1 MKRKEMTWILVC
13 FALLFFAAY
22 AFAVPVP
29 VIVPVPNTGQTRC
42 YSVGGSEI
50 TCPSPGQA
58 LYGQNANYATINEM
72 SYTKLDGNGVAL
84 SDPASPWVM
93 VRDNVTGLTWELKTK
108 MDGVKDYSNPHDAD
122 NTYTWYDSNPATNG
136 GYAGTPG
143 SGTDTEDFINA
154 LNDELYGGK
163 NDWRLPTVKELTYI
177 VNYGIPYPGPT
188 INPDFFPNTQQSF
201 YWSSISH
208 ANYKIYAWGV
218 PFDYGYDGYYNFN
231 KDHNYY
237 VRAVRGGQPGPLY
250 TEYSDNGDGTVT
262 DKFTDLM
269 WQQAGSSSNLTWE
282 QSLAYCEN
290 LNLGGYT
297 DWRLPTIK
305 ELRSLVDFSRYSPS
319 INTTFFPNTQTFYC
333 SSTTYTKDTYSAW
346 GVYFND
352 GYDGYSFKVNGGYVR
367 AVRGGQTKSAAG
379 SLVAGFASLGLWVYN
394 PDKATWTQI
403 KSVCPENMIY
413 SGSTLY
419 AGFGVSGLWKWDG
432 LAWSWSQLT
441 SDIPESMMPSGST
454 LYVDFGVLGIRKWD
468 GLAWSQLT
476 SVNPENM
483 VTSGSTLYADFG
495 ASRGLW
501 KWDGL
506 AWSQLTSV
514 NPENMVTSGSTL
526 YASFASSGASG
537 ICKWDGAA
545 WSQLTSVNPENMVT
559 SDSTLYADFGASH
572 GLWKWDGAAWSQ
584 LTSANPENMVTSGST
599 LYANFAIDGASGIWK
614 WDGVAWSQLTS
625 RNPEN
630 MAPSGS
636 TLYVNFGKDYGLWK
650 WYGSSWSRLTELD
663 PVIMAVPIS

>member
-1 MKRKEMTWILVC
+1 MTWILVC

-50 TCPSPGQA
+50 TCPSPGQT
-58 LYGQNANYATINEM
+58 LYGQNANYATINLM

-163 NDWRLPTVKELTYI
+163 SDWRLPTVKELTYI

-333 SSTTYTKDTYSAW
+333 SSTTYTKDTYNAW

-352 GYDGYSFKVNGGYVR
+352 GYDGYGSKVNGGYVR

-379 SLVAGFASLGLWVYN
+379 SLAASFASLGLWVYN

-441 SDIPESMMPSGST
+441 SDIPENIVPSDST

-506 AWSQLTSV
+506 AWSQLTPA

-599 LYANFAIDGASGIWK
+599 LYANFASDGASGIWK

-636 TLYVNFGKDYGLWK
+636 TLYVDFGKDYGLWK

>member
-1 MKRKEMTWILVC
+1 MKQKELMWIFVC
-13 FALLFFAAY
+13 FALPFFAAY

-29 VIVPVPNTGQTRC
+29 AIVPVPNTGQTKC

-50 TCPSPGQA
+50 TCPLPGQA
-58 LYGQNANYATINEM
+58 LYGQNANYATINPM

-84 SDPASPWVM
+84 SDPAAPWVM

-143 SGTDTEDFINA
+143 NGTDTEDFIKA

-163 NDWRLPTVKELTYI
+163 SDWRLPTVKELTYI

-333 SSTTYTKDTYSAW
+333 SSTTYTKDTYNAW

-352 GYDGYSFKVNGGYVR
+352 GYDGYGSKVNGGYVR
-367 AVRGGQTKSAAG
+367 AVRGGQAKSAAG
-379 SLVAGFASLGLWVYN
+379 SLAASFTSSGLCVYN

-403 KSVCPENMIY
+403 SSVNPKNMIY

-419 AGFGVSGLWKWDG
+419 AGFGASGL
-432 LAWSWSQLT
+432 
-441 SDIPESMMPSGST
+441 
-454 LYVDFGVLGIRKWD
+454 RKWD

-483 VTSGSTLYADFG
+483 VTSGSTIYADFG
-495 ASRGLW
+495 ASYGL
-501 KWDGL
+501 
-506 AWSQLTSV
+506 
-514 NPENMVTSGSTL
+514 
-526 YASFASSGASG
+526 Y
-537 ICKWDGAA
+537 KWDGAA
-545 WSQLTSVNPENMVT
+545 WSQLT
-559 SDSTLYADFGASH
+559 L
-572 GLWKWDGAAWSQ
+572 
-584 LTSANPENMVTSGST
+584 ANPENMVTSGST
-599 LYANFAIDGASGIWK
+599 LYANFNSLGASGLWKWNGAAWSQLTSANPENMIYSGSTLYADFGASGIWK
-614 WDGVAWSQLTS
+614 WDVTTSTWSQLKS
-625 RNPEN
+625 LNPEN
-630 MAPSGS
+630 MLPSGS
-636 TLYVNFGKDYGLWK
+636 TLYVDFGASYGIWK
-650 WYGSSWSRLTELD
+650 WDGGSWSQLTGSD
-663 PVIMAVPIS
+663 PVIMAVSN

>member
-1 MKRKEMTWILVC
+1 MKRKELMWILVC
-13 FALLFFAAY
+13 FALPFFAAY

-58 LYGQNANYATINEM
+58 LYGQNANYATINPM

-84 SDPASPWVM
+84 SDPAAPWAM

-122 NTYTWYDSNPATNG
+122 NTYTWYNSNPATNG

-143 SGTDTEDFINA
+143 NGTDTEDFIKA

-163 NDWRLPTVKELTYI
+163 SDWRLPTVKELTYI

-237 VRAVRGGQPGPLY
+237 VRAVRGGQPGPLF

-269 WQQAGSSSNLTWE
+269 WQQTGSSSNLTWE

-333 SSTTYTKDTYSAW
+333 SSTTYTKNTDNAW

-352 GYDGYSFKVNGGYVR
+352 GYDGYGSKVNGGYVR

-379 SLVAGFASLGLWVYN
+379 SLAASFAGLGLWVYN

-403 KSVCPENMIY
+403 NINPVNMIY
-413 SGSTLY
+413 SGATLY
-419 AGFGVSGLWKWDG
+419 AGFGASYGLWKWDG
-432 LAWSWSQLT
+432 AAWSQLT
-441 SDIPESMMPSGST
+441 SDNPENIVPSDST
-454 LYVDFGVLGIRKWD
+454 IYVDFGVLGIREWD

-476 SVNPENM
+476 LANPENM

-495 ASRGLW
+495 ASYGL
-501 KWDGL
+501 
-506 AWSQLTSV
+506 
-514 NPENMVTSGSTL
+514 
-526 YASFASSGASG
+526 Y
-537 ICKWDGAA
+537 
-545 WSQLTSVNPENMVT
+545 
-559 SDSTLYADFGASH
+559 
-572 GLWKWDGAAWSQ
+572 KWDGAAWSQ

-599 LYANFAIDGASGIWK
+599 LYANFNSLGASGLWKWNGAAWNQLTSANPEHLIYSGSTLYADFGASLGLWK
-614 WDGVAWSQLTS
+614 WDVTTSIWSQLTS

-630 MAPSGS
+630 MLPSGS
-636 TLYVNFGKDYGLWK
+636 TLYVDFGASYGIWK
-650 WYGSSWSRLTELD
+650 WDGSSWSQLTGSAPL
-663 PVIMAVPIS
+663 IMAVSN

>member
-1 MKRKEMTWILVC
+1 MKRKEMMWILVC
-13 FALLFFAAY
+13 FALPFFAAY

-58 LYGQNANYATINEM
+58 LYGQNANYDTINKM
-72 SYTKLDGNGVAL
+72 SYTKLDDNGVAL
-84 SDPASPWVM
+84 SDPAAPWVM

-108 MDGVKDYSNPHDAD
+108 MDGVKDYSNPHDTD

-143 SGTDTEDFINA
+143 NGTDTEDFIKA

-163 NDWRLPTVKELTYI
+163 SDWRLPTVKELTYI

-237 VRAVRGGQPGPLY
+237 VRAVRGGQSGPLF
-250 TEYSDNGDGTVT
+250 TEYSDNSDGTVT
-262 DKFTDLM
+262 DKVTDLM

-319 INTTFFPNTQTFYC
+319 INTTFFPDTQTFYC
-333 SSTTYTKDTYSAW
+333 SSTTYTKDTYNAW

-352 GYDGYSFKVNGGYVR
+352 GYDGYGSKVNGGYVR

-379 SLVAGFASLGLWVYN
+379 SLAASFAASPELSGLCVYN

-403 KSVCPENMIY
+403 NPVKPENMIY

-419 AGFGVSGLWKWDG
+419 AGFGASGLSKWDG
-432 LAWSWSQLT
+432 LAWSQLT
-441 SDIPESMMPSGST
+441 SANPENMAPSGST

-468 GLAWSQLT
+468 GLAWSQL
-476 SVNPENM
+476 
-483 VTSGSTLYADFG
+483 STE
-495 ASRGLW
+495 
-501 KWDGL
+501 
-506 AWSQLTSV
+506 

-526 YASFASSGASG
+526 YASFGASHG
-537 ICKWDGAA
+537 LWKWDGLA

-572 GLWKWDGAAWSQ
+572 GLFKWDGAAWAQ

-599 LYANFAIDGASGIWK
+599 LYASFASDGASGIWK
-614 WDGVAWSQLTS
+614 WDGIAWSQLTS

-636 TLYVNFGKDYGLWK
+636 TLYVDFGAYYAPPHIIPSYGLWK
-650 WYGSSWSRLTELD
+650 WYGGSWSQLTELD